1 MSATQEIVNVNT
13 KPNSKQVK
21 LSVWYMFLL
30 ALLAL
35 GLTAFA
41 LRVTQGL
48 ASTNLTSAMPWGA
61 WVAFYIYFVGM
72 SAGAFLLSSLIHVF
86 DLEHLEKV
94 GKDATLVAI
103 ISMVLALFFIL
114 MDLGHME
121 RLFNALWYWNPTSIL
136 SWEIRFYVIYILLL
150 IAELYFSLR
159 HDLVIAAQGEG
170 IKARLSGFLKLGSK
184 DTSSKGKE
192 KDKWWLK
199 VLGSI
204 GIPIAIFGVHG
215 GTGVLFAVVKAQPY
229 WNTALFPV
237 VFVISALV
245 SGTALI
251 TALYVLRCRLADKEP
266 EFSLV
271 RSLAGLMLLFL
282 LIDVG
287 LQFFEILVGVYG
299 LEHQELATL
308 AIIFRSDFSWVF
320 WVVQF
325 GIGVIIPL
333 ALYFYGITRKS
344 ATAMMLAGI
353 AVIVGILGVRFNIVV
368 PALMVPTLFDLHY

>member
-114 MDLGHME
+114 MD
-121 RLFNALWYWNPTSIL
+121 
-136 SWEIRFYVIYILLL
+136 
-150 IAELYFSLR
+150 
-159 HDLVIAAQGEG
+159 
-170 IKARLSGFLKLGSK
+170 
-184 DTSSKGKE
+184 
-192 KDKWWLK
+192 
-199 VLGSI
+199 
-204 GIPIAIFGVHG
+204 
-215 GTGVLFAVVKAQPY
+215 
-229 WNTALFPV
+229 
-237 VFVISALV
+237 
-245 SGTALI
+245 
-251 TALYVLRCRLADKEP
+251 
-266 EFSLV
+266 
-271 RSLAGLMLLFL
+271 
-282 LIDVG
+282 
-287 LQFFEILVGVYG
+287 
-299 LEHQELATL
+299 
-308 AIIFRSDFSWVF
+308 
-320 WVVQF
+320 
-325 GIGVIIPL
+325 
-333 ALYFYGITRKS
+333 
-344 ATAMMLAGI
+344 
-353 AVIVGILGVRFNIVV
+353 
-368 PALMVPTLFDLHY
+368 